1 MAGIALGQNLLQ
13 ANQCVNCSY
22 PNNIMVDHFT
32 KLWLLVSWRSLKLQV
47 KITTLSELVYSTR
60 MIVNRYI
67 SLENLLRNSVSFA
80 FGKLIAARYTAIGT
94 AGKGIR
100 CKPAKPVWV
109 DASNVGSVCTAPP
122 TLLGPRTLIT
132 HGLQRLMGCILS
144 TMHCRFQYCWGLLH
158 PFGHHCQHARSLTS
172 HPNLFHLHF
181 KEFLR
186 IKPPLCSSV
195 KCKCVLALSP
205 YQWHLLRT
213 S

>member
-1 MAGIALGQNLLQ
+1 
-13 ANQCVNCSY
+13 
-22 PNNIMVDHFT
+22 
-32 KLWLLVSWRSLKLQV
+32 
-47 KITTLSELVYSTR
+47 

-205 YQWHLLRT
+205 YQ
-213 S
+213 